1 MKKLLAIALAAL
13 MALLPVMSLAE
24 GELTMGSWRT
34 DDTEQV
40 NALLAKYEE
49 LTGIHIDW
57 TSIPSSARNEKMT
70 LAISWVVAV
79 ARS

>member
-13 MALLPVMSLAE
+13 MALLPVMSLAD

-49 LTGIHIDW
+49 LTGVKSLRFD
-57 TSIPSSARNEKMT
+57 
-70 LAISWVVAV
+70 V
-79 ARS
+79 